1 MSRPAWMDHLIAQV
15 QDVPGEWFSAFV
27 PPAGGGRRESAVL
40 LLFGAGA
47 DGRTEVLLTER
58 SAQLR
63 SHAGQVS
70 FPGGGLEAAD
80 ADLVGTA
87 LREAQEE
94 VGLDPSGV
102 EVVATLPALH
112 IPVSGY
118 DVTPVLG
125 WWREPGPV
133 WVRQPAEVTRVLT
146 VPVDE
151 LLDPGNR
158 HRVRHPSGYVGPA
171 FSTHG
176 VLVWGFTA
184 GLLDKVLL
192 LAGISREWDADDVRD
207 LPG

>member
-1 MSRPAWMDHLIAQV
+1 MSRPVWMDHLIAEL

-27 PPAGGGRRESAVL
+27 PSAGGGRRESAVL
-40 LLFGAGA
+40 LLFGAGG

-58 SAQLR
+58 SAALR

-70 FPGGGLEAAD
+70 FPGGGRESAD
-80 ADLVGTA
+80 ADPVATA

-94 VGLDPSGV
+94 VGLDPAGV

-133 WVRQPAEVTRVLT
+133 WVRQPAEVAEVLS

-151 LLDPGNR
+151 LLDPAHR

-171 FSTHG
+171 FTPQG

-184 GLLDKVLL
+184 GLLDRVFM
-192 LAGISREWDADDVRD
+192 LAGISRKWDADDVRD